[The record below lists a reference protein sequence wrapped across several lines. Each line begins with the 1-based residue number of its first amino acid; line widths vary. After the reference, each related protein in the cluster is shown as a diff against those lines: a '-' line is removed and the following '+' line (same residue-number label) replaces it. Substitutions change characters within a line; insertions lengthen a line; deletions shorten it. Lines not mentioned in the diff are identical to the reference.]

1 MRKPILFLL
10 SSLFFFGYFTSSA
23 QLRWSDIQGLK
34 NGSLNILYSENK
46 PFIYTEDK
54 KLKGIE
60 VEILDSFVQ
69 WLKDKKGIQLK
80 LNYKDYNSP
89 KDVYDRITIA
99 VDNTLAAGGISYS
112 PQFSSNSR
120 VNFASP
126 YMKNPLV
133 LVTIGIIPTAYSQED
148 FETLLGGQ
156 YAATI
161 SNSIQEQH
169 LKIFRERH
177 QLSFGKILFLKSD
190 QEIIDAAAE
199 SERYYGYVDFINYW
213 KYTQDNEKF
222 VKTQNLASIES
233 NYYSFSFPIG
243 SDWHFAIN
251 EFLESGL
258 GFTSTMEYKEILKKY
273 LPQEVY
279 KKVNI
284 D

>member
-112 PQFSSNSR
+112 PQFSS
-120 VNFASP
+120 
-126 YMKNPLV
+126 
-133 LVTIGIIPTAYSQED
+133 
-148 FETLLGGQ
+148 
-156 YAATI
+156 
-161 SNSIQEQH
+161 
-169 LKIFRERH
+169 
-177 QLSFGKILFLKSD
+177 
-190 QEIIDAAAE
+190 
-199 SERYYGYVDFINYW
+199 
-213 KYTQDNEKF
+213 
-222 VKTQNLASIES
+222 
-233 NYYSFSFPIG
+233 
-243 SDWHFAIN
+243 
-251 EFLESGL
+251 
-258 GFTSTMEYKEILKKY
+258 
-273 LPQEVY
+273 
-279 KKVNI
+279 
-284 D
+284 